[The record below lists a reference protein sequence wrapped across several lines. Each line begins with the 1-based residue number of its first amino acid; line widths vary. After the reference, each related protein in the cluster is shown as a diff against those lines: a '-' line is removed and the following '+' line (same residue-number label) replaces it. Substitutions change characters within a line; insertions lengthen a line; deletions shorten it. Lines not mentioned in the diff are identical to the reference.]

1 MGYPK
6 KDVYKFMG
14 QWILQKLK
22 ISELRKQKKIKAI
35 LLTIRCTINNSCMW
49 NNLLNI
55 PTTI

>member
-22 ISELRKQKKIKAI
+22 ISELRKQKKNKSNF
-35 LLTIRCTINNSCMW
+35 INYKMHN
-49 NNLLNI
+49 
-55 PTTI
+55 